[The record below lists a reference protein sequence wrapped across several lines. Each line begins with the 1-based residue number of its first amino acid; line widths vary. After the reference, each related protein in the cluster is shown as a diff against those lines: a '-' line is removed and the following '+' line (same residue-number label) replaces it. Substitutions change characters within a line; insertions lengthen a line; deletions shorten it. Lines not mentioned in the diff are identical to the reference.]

1 MKDLLTFVKRLL
13 KIIVRGTGAFSLLL
27 LLPLLG
33 VAMAAAM
40 CLYYCVA
47 VVTCVL
53 SSLADEGNLS
63 EFVFPRWTNRSK
75 WIPQI
80 EFD

>member
-1 MKDLLTFVKRLL
+1 MKDLLTLVKRLL
-13 KIIVRGTGAFSLLL
+13 KIIVRGAGAFFLLL

-33 VAMAAAM
+33 VAMAAAT

-47 VVTCVL
+47 VIVYVFA
-53 SSLADEGNLS
+53 SLADDGNLS
-63 EFVFPRWTNRSK
+63 KFVFPRWTNRSK
-75 WIPQI
+75 WMMQF